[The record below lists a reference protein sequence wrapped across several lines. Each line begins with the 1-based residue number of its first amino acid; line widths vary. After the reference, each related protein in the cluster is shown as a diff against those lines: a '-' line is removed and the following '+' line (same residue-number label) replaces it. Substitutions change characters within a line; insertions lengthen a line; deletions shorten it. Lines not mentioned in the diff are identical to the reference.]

1 VFYALNTFVPLYWIR
16 EFGSSKA
23 AGGVALTVMLFS
35 GVAGTLAGGWLAD
48 RFGRR
53 VVVLGSMIL
62 LCPLLAAF
70 TFCREPF
77 PALLLMVPIGLALY
91 APFSVMT
98 VMGQE
103 YLPGRVGT
111 ASGLTIG
118 LAVTL
123 GGLAAPVLGRLAD
136 LRGVRFAVA
145 TVVLVPLLGAAGAL
159 TLPRE
164 GGRGESG
171 ASERAG

>member
-1 VFYALNTFVPLYWIR
+1 MLL
-16 EFGSSKA
+16 
-23 AGGVALTVMLFS
+23 LT
-35 GVAGTLAGGWLAD
+35 
-48 RFGRR
+48 
-53 VVVLGSMIL
+53 
-62 LCPLLAAF
+62 PLLAGFAA
-70 TFCREPF
+70 CRQPL
-77 PALLLMVPIGLALY
+77 PALLLMVPIGIALY

-136 LRGVRFAVA
+136 LRGVRFAVVS
-145 TVVLVPLLGAAGAL
+145 VVLVPLLGAAVAL
-159 TLPRE
+159 TLHRE
-164 GGRGESG
+164 RGRGEG
-171 ASERAG
+171 VEGGGRTQTPTG